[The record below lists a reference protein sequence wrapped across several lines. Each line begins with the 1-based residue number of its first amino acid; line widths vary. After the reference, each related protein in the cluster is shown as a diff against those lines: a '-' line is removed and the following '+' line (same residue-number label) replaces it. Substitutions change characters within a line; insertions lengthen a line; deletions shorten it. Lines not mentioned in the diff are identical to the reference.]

1 MKKYWKSIEERNQA
15 QDTSIEASQTHS
27 KNLFEEMV
35 GAMPSGNAINRRDFL
50 KVSGFSLSAAALASC
65 QGPVNKAIP
74 FIIKPEEVTSGV
86 ANYYASSYIDGGDYC
101 SIVVK
106 TREGRPIKIEGNTLS
121 GISRGGTS
129 ARVQAS
135 VLSLYDTARL
145 QRPMHKNNPATWDQ
159 IDGNVIPLLQSF
171 NKQGR
176 KMAILSSSVVS
187 PSTRNILE
195 DFQKKY
201 PTTRI
206 VHYDAISSSA
216 ILMAN
221 QQCFNRQVI
230 PGYRFDKADVIV
242 SFGADFLGTWISPV
256 AFTRQYVQ
264 NRKLDGKKKTMS
276 RHIQFETGMS
286 VTGSNADKRVAIR
299 PSDEG
304 VLLVNLYHTLLKEAD
319 REGGEFYPAHV
330 DVTSVAVELWA
341 NRGKSLVL
349 SSSNN
354 VNIQTLVNA
363 INTLLGNYGTTIDL
377 NRPLNYKQGI
387 DFEMERLVKDMN
399 EGIIDALILYDVNPA
414 YDYPESDKFVI
425 GLKKLKLSISI
436 SCMPNETTAL
446 CHYVCPDHHYLESW
460 NDAEPQKGF
469 FSLCQPTIHP
479 LFNTRSAQESL
490 LKWMG
495 VETKFEDYIQA
506 FWKEY
511 IFPQQNNFKDEEFG
525 FRKFWVKSL
534 QDGIFESNDPGAV
547 SGQNEFDSQPVS
559 NAIKELT
566 AQKAANGKIEIQL
579 YETIALGDGKNAN
592 NPWLQELPD
601 PITKV
606 CWDNYACVPP
616 ALAQEMDLEN
626 GDVINVS
633 DGSKNFSIPV
643 LLQPGQATN
652 TVSIA
657 LGYGRTNAGK
667 VGNNIGVNIASMGTV
682 RNGTIQYYSD
692 NIDIT
697 KSDERQD
704 LALTQTHH
712 SMEGRAIVRE
722 TTLDEY
728 IINPS
733 TGNEVHKK
741 FTEEAVTL
749 YKEPIKMG
757 YHWSLSIDLN
767 SCTGCGNCI
776 IACQAENNVPVI
788 GKEEVRKRRI
798 MHWMRIDRY
807 YSDSPENPQVYHQPV
822 MCQHCDNAPCENVC
836 PVAATSHSDD
846 GLNHMTYNRCI
857 GTRYCMNNCPY
868 KVRRFNWF
876 QFFQNK
882 QFDYYTNSD
891 LGRMVLNP
899 DVVVRS
905 RGVAEK
911 CSLCIQRI
919 QEKKQQAKLENR
931 LLVDDEIKPACL
943 ESCPADAL
951 VFGNRNDEN
960 SKISERFRDER
971 NYGLLEEIHALPSV
985 GYLVKVRNQPH
996 EEINN
1001 DNV

>member
-1 MKKYWKSIEERNQA
+1 MKKYWKSIEERFQKRG
-15 QDTSIEASQTHS
+15 SPGGESQPHS
-27 KNLFEEMV
+27 ESSFEEMV
-35 GAMPSGNAINRRDFL
+35 EALTSGKRVSRRDFL
-50 KVSGFSLSAAALASC
+50 KVYGFSLSAATLASC

-121 GISRGGTS
+121 GITGGGTW

-135 VLSLYDTARL
+135 VLSLYDKARL
-145 QRPMHKNNPATWDQ
+145 QRPVHKNNPATWDQ
-159 IDGNVIPLLQSF
+159 IDGNVFPLLQSF
-171 NKQGR
+171 SKQGR

-206 VHYDAISSSA
+206 VYYDAVSSSA

-221 QQCFNRQVI
+221 QQCFNKQVI

-264 NRKLDGKKKTMS
+264 NRKLDGKKTMS

-286 VTGSNADKRVAIR
+286 LTGSNADKRVAIR

-304 VLLVNLYHTLLKEAD
+304 VLLVNLYHAIQKKAG
-319 REGGEFYPAHV
+319 REGGELYPTHA
-330 DVTSVAVELWA
+330 DVTSVAAELCA
-341 NRGKSLVL
+341 NRGRSLVL
-349 SSSNN
+349 SSSND
-354 VNIQTLVNA
+354 VNIQILVNA
-363 INTLLGNYGTTIDL
+363 INTVLGNYGTTIDL
-377 NRPLNYKQGI
+377 NRPLNYRQGI
-387 DFEMERLVKDMN
+387 DAEMERLVKDMN
-399 EGIIDALILYDVNPA
+399 EGIIDAMILYNVNPA
-414 YDYPESDKFVI
+414 YDYPESDKFVK
-425 GLKKLKLSISI
+425 GLKKIKLSISL
-436 SCMPNETTAL
+436 SCMPNETAAL

-479 LFNTRSAQESL
+479 LFDTRSAQESL

-495 VETKFEDYIQA
+495 VEMKFEDYIQA
-506 FWKEY
+506 YWKEH
-511 IFPQQNNFKDEEFG
+511 IFPLQNKFSDKESG

-534 QDGIFESNDPGAV
+534 QDGVFEINHDHGAV
-547 SGQNEFDSQPVS
+547 SRQPQFDSRPVS
-559 NAIKELT
+559 EAIKDLT
-566 AQKAANGKIEIQL
+566 EQKAVNGKIELQL
-579 YETIALGDGKNAN
+579 YETVAIGDGKNAN

-626 GDVINVS
+626 GDVITVS
-633 DGSKNFSIPV
+633 DGSKNVSIPV

-657 LGYGRTNAGK
+657 LGYGRTHAGK
-667 VGNNIGVNIASMGTV
+667 VGNDVGVNIAAMGTV
-682 RNGTIQYYSD
+682 RNGTIQYNRD
-692 NIDIT
+692 NINIT
-697 KSDERQD
+697 KRDEHKD

-728 IINPS
+728 IKKPS
-733 TGNEVHKK
+733 AGNEVHKK
-741 FTEEAVTL
+741 FTEKAVTL

-807 YSDSPENPQVYHQPV
+807 YSDSLENPRVYHQPV
-822 MCQHCDNAPCENVC
+822 MCMHCDNAPCENVC

-876 QFFQNK
+876 EFFGNDE
-882 QFDYYTNSD
+882 FDYYTNSD

-931 LLVDDEIKPACL
+931 RLVDDEIKPACL
-943 ESCPADAL
+943 ESCPGDAL

-960 SKISERFRDER
+960 SKISEKFRDER

-1001 DNV
+1001 DKV